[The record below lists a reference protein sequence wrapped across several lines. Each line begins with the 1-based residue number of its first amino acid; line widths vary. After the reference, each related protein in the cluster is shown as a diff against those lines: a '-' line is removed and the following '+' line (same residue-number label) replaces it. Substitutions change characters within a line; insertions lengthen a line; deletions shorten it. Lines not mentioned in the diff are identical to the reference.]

1 MIWDFNDCTSF
12 NTGKWFSVKRNF
24 SMAILDSIAIEKK
37 MYWFPLQWKYS
48 PPQNL
53 TEQWRTF
60 VFEKKIP
67 VVCGP
72 ICVCSSLE
80 LCWARIYYSP
90 TSIILTPNLLYWNK
104 WNMFNIFPSIFSWKF
119 LDDSLIILSQGTR
132 MKPSD
137 WKTAFFCRDIF
148 NMIAGRGH
156 LNYVSCTKYQ

>member
-1 MIWDFNDCTSF
+1 M
-12 NTGKWFSVKRNF
+12 KRNF
-24 SMAILDSIAIEKK
+24 SMAILDPIAIEKK

-104 WNMFNIFPSIFSWKF
+104 WNMFKILPSIFSEGFWM
-119 LDDSLIILSQGTR
+119 ILLLSFHMEIR
-132 MKPSD
+132 IKPSD
-137 WKTAFFCRDIF
+137 WKTVFFTRVFSIW
-148 NMIAGRGH
+148 
-156 LNYVSCTKYQ
+156 LLVT